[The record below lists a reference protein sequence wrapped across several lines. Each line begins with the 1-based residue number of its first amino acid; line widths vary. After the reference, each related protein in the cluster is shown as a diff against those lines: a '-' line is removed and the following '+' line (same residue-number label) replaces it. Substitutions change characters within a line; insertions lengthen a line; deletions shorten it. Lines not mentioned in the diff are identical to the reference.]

1 MYFNKC
7 KCIYMLI
14 CIPFIEYTLCCNFF
28 PYRRINGMELA
39 CVICRTD
46 RASTNGTKCSFAES
60 KSDPL
65 FGRSLAKFLPTNASA
80 SINRGYVIDRSDER
94 RRFANAF

>member
-1 MYFNKC
+1 
-7 KCIYMLI
+7 
-14 CIPFIEYTLCCNFF
+14 
-28 PYRRINGMELA
+28 MELT

-65 FGRSLAKFLPTNASA
+65 FGRPLAKFLATNASA
-80 SINRGYVIDRSDER
+80 SINRDYMIDRLNER
-94 RRFANAF
+94 HRFANAF

>member
-1 MYFNKC
+1 
-7 KCIYMLI
+7 MLVY
-14 CIPFIEYTLCCNFF
+14 IPFIEYALCCNFF

-39 CVICRTD
+39 YVICRTD
-46 RASTNGTKCSFAES
+46 RASTNGIKCSFAES

-80 SINRGYVIDRSDER
+80 SINRDYVIDRSNEC

>member
-1 MYFNKC
+1 
-7 KCIYMLI
+7 
-14 CIPFIEYTLCCNFF
+14 
-28 PYRRINGMELA
+28 MELT

-65 FGRSLAKFLPTNASA
+65 FGRLAKFLPTNASA
-80 SINRGYVIDRSDER
+80 SINRDYMIDRLNER
-94 RRFANAF
+94 HRFANAF